1 MVHHPRAT
9 KRAFV
14 SLALGSLAVTS
25 VSVVATSPA
34 AAVPNDASTVFV
46 NEIHY
51 DNAGG
56 DMGEFVEV
64 AGPAGTDLAG
74 WQIVLYNGSN
84 NAVYNTRNLTGTVP
98 DSNGGYGT
106 VQFTYPTDGLQNGAS
121 DGVAL
126 VNGGGLVQFL
136 SYEGTLTGSGGPA
149 DGQTSTDIGV
159 AEGSATPVGSSLQLT
174 GTGLTYGD
182 FTWAP
187 EGPATAGAPNT
198 GQTFGEGDPDPD
210 PDPIPIGAC
219 GDDATLIHD
228 IQGSGDEFDPAF
240 GGEQVVEGVV
250 TDAVNGGVF
259 VQEEAAD
266 VDTDPE
272 TSEGIF
278 VFLAGEPAPAVDT
291 LVRVAGTPA
300 ERFEKTQIA
309 TVTEIK
315 ECGAAPAIA
324 PTPVSF
330 PLEERSDLE
339 HYEGMLVKLVD
350 ELVISEYF
358 NYDRFGEVVV
368 GKPLDG
374 QERLFTPT
382 AVVEPGAEAQA
393 LVAEYA
399 KRTLTIDDRNG
410 SQNPATIPHPGNGE
424 PFSLTNRFRGG
435 DTITGIEGILDYD
448 FSLYRLLP
456 TTYGSYVAKNPR
468 PTTAPA
474 VGGDVQ
480 VASFNVLNYFLTLD
494 RAGEP
499 GCGPDNNLDCRGANN
514 EIELDRQ
521 RTKIIEAIGTLD
533 ADVVGLMEM
542 ENSTGV
548 EPAADLVEGLNEEYG
563 AGTYDYIDTGV
574 IGTDAIRLG
583 FLYQPGAVQ
592 PVGDFDILDST
603 DDPAFDDE
611 RNRPMLTQTFDA
623 VAGAGGSAGERF
635 TVSVNHLKSK
645 GSACGASDPDTGDG
659 QGNCNLSRTAA
670 AEAIVAHLATDP
682 TASGDSDHLVIGDLN
697 SYDHEDPIRAL
708 EAGGYVDQVKRF
720 GGELAY
726 GYVFDGLAGYL
737 DHALANRS
745 LSSQVT
751 GTSEWHV
758 NADEPDILDYNT
770 DFGRPATYFAP
781 DAYRASDHDAV
792 LVGLELA
799 STELEIKVGPKKIEA
814 GKTRATVEVK
824 IETEDGTKVGDGL
837 VVVRDGDRLLGAL
850 APDKGKV
857 KIELAPFTEA
867 GEVTLTVSYE
877 GGSAPEASEEV
888 AVTVLPAKKG

>member
-1 MVHHPRAT
+1 MSHHPRAT
-9 KRAFV
+9 KRALV

-25 VSVVATSPA
+25 VSVIATGPA
-34 AAVPNDASTVFV
+34 SAVPNNASTVFI

-51 DNAGG
+51 DNDGA
-56 DMGEFVEV
+56 DADELVEV
-64 AGPAGTDLAG
+64 AGPAGTDLSG
-74 WQIVLYNGSN
+74 WSVVLYNGSN
-84 NAVYNTRNLTGTVP
+84 GTTYGTVP
-98 DSNGGYGT
+98 LSGTLSDAQGGYG
-106 VQFTYPTDGLQNGAS
+106 VASVAQAGLQNGS
-121 DGVAL
+121 PDGVAL
-126 VNGGGLVQFL
+126 VNGGGSLVQFL
-136 SYEGTLTGSGGPA
+136 SYEGAFAATNGA
-149 DGQTSTDIGV
+149 AAGQTSTDIGV
-159 AEGSATPVGSSLQLT
+159 EEAATSPVGSSLQLT

-187 EGPATAGAPNT
+187 AGTATAGQPNT

-210 PDPIPIGAC
+210 PDPIGDC

-228 IQGSGDEFDPAF
+228 IQGSGDAFDPAF

-250 TDAVNGGVF
+250 TDAVNGGIF

-266 VDTDPE
+266 VDPDPE

-291 LVRVAGTPA
+291 LVRVAGTPV

-315 ECGAAPAIA
+315 ECGVAPAIA

-382 AVVEPGAEAQA
+382 SVVEPGAEAQA
-393 LVAEYA
+393 LTAEYA

-410 SQNPATIPHPGNGE
+410 SQNPMTIPHPGNGE

-494 RAGEP
+494 RAGAP
-499 GCGPDNNLDCRGANN
+499 GCGPGNNLDCRGANN
-514 EIELDRQ
+514 ENELERQ
-521 RTKIIEAIGTLD
+521 RTKIIAAIGTLD

-542 ENSTGV
+542 ENTPGV
-548 EPAADLVEGLNEEYG
+548 EPAADLVEGLNDEYG

-592 PVGDFDILDST
+592 PVGDFDILDSS
-603 DDPAFDDE
+603 DDPAFDDQ

-670 AEAIVAHLATDP
+670 AEAIVEHLATDP
-682 TASGDSDHLVIGDLN
+682 TASGDRDHLVIGDLN

-745 LSSQVT
+745 LTSQVT

-770 DFGRPATYFAP
+770 DFGRPTTYFAP

-799 STELEIKVGPKKIEA
+799 STGLEIKVGPKKIEA

-837 VVVRDGDRLLGAL
+837 VAVRDGDRLLGAL

-857 KIELAPFTEA
+857 KIELAPFAEA

-888 AVTVLPAKKG
+888 TVTVLPAKQG